1 MGFRRFSFRG
11 LKKVEAEWTLV
22 CLALER
28 GHLRPL
34 DRRRNR
40 GRNSPAAN
48 GAFEPTRTPSPRA
61 SGTTARSSLAVCQ
74 LDALTNPSRRL
85 NTALSTRFYLSNEG

>member
-11 LKKVEAEWTLV
+11 LKKVEAEWILV

-34 DRRRNR
+34 DRRRDR
-40 GRNSPAAN
+40 GRNSSAAN
-48 GAFEPTRTPSPRA
+48 GVFEPTRTPS
-61 SGTTARSSLAVCQ
+61 RSSLAVCQ

-85 NTALSTRFYLSNEG
+85 NAALSTRFYLSNVG

>member
-48 GAFEPTRTPSPRA
+48 GAFEPTRTPSP
-61 SGTTARSSLAVCQ
+61 ARQVPLQ
-74 LDALTNPSRRL
+74 GRL
-85 NTALSTRFYLSNEG
+85 LRCANWMR